1 MKIYLSEYLN
11 YKIKLHFKYSV
22 SKHKISIILLI
33 MVTFWGEKLPVC
45 LTVRKSECDD
55 KSI

>member
-1 MKIYLSEYLN
+1 MKMYLSEYLN
-11 YKIKLHFKYSV
+11 YKIKLYFKYSI
-22 SKHKISIILLI
+22 SKHKISIILSM

-55 KSI
+55 